1 MKSRKLGK
9 TGDQLQLLGIEGRNH
24 GITLKRNEKK
34 RNQAKKSHSYIP
46 GQCKHQHVEEMRSSP
61 LRGNDPAKLHA
72 HVDISSEDTTKNDS
86 GIATPKFN

>member
-9 TGDQLQLLGIEGRNH
+9 TGDSLELLGLEGRNH
-24 GITLKRNEKK
+24 GITLKKNEKK
-34 RNQAKKSHSYIP
+34 RNLAKKSHSYIP

-61 LRGNDPAKLHA
+61 LRGDPEKLCAHA
-72 HVDISSEDTTKNDS
+72 EISSEDTTKHDS